1 MAVRACAQ
9 GRKSASIHLVEGR
22 MRVDFTR
29 RQFLGSTGMGLVA
42 FGYGAGPVLAADEP
56 KRGGVLTIGQDENP
70 IGLDPHKTAAF
81 STGNIAEHIFT
92 CLLRWDATATR
103 VEPDLATAWEN
114 PDPQTFVFRLRDG
127 VKFHNGA
134 TLTSDD
140 VKFTF
145 ERLVDPA
152 TRSPWVSIFS
162 VIREIETPNPKT
174 VVFRLANPFSPFL
187 NYLATIKYSAIVSR
201 EDVKQRGDL
210 VKGGAGTGPFML
222 EDFRPNSLIRL
233 KRNPDYYE
241 PGLPYLDGLDF
252 RIIPDEASR
261 MAALRAGSVQL
272 TWLGRPDS
280 STQMRDAPDIVAPE
294 PKSYSRLL
302 LLEFDQRKPPFND
315 VRVRRAF
322 SMALNRELIIKVVW
336 RGLAGLTASLPP
348 MQTPFA
354 VPSSDVLGLPYARE
368 DIAAAKALMAEAGY
382 AAGFETVFA
391 VSPAGYGDVQIA
403 QIIQQ
408 MVGRIGIRIRILQKE
423 WSQLV
428 ADFQSTESPM
438 SMAGLVWGPD
448 PDTNISIRLDSKS
461 TVNPG
466 KTADPVLDDLLAKAR
481 QSYDAVERT
490 RLYRAVQQRVA
501 DMAYVITPCAAPLR
515 WEMWSNKLQGYRDLP
530 SAQRVY
536 LRQSW
541 LQ

>member
-1 MAVRACAQ
+1 MKA
-9 GRKSASIHLVEGR
+9 
-22 MRVDFTR
+22 DFTR
-29 RQFLGSTGMGLVA
+29 RQFLGSTGIGLVA
-42 FGYGAGPVLAADEP
+42 LGYGAGPPSVAAEGEGPSP

-81 STGNIAEHIFT
+81 STGNIAEHIYT
-92 CLLRWDATATR
+92 CLLRWDETSSH

-114 PDPQTFVFRLRDG
+114 PDPQTFVFHLRDG
-127 VKFHNGA
+127 VKFHNGSA
-134 TLTSDD
+134 LTSED

-162 VIREIETPNPKT
+162 VIKAIEAPDPKT
-174 VVFRLANPFSPFL
+174 VVFRLASPFSPFP
-187 NYLATIKYSAIVSR
+187 NYLATIKYSAIVNR
-201 EDVKQRGDL
+201 EDIRQRGDL

-222 EDFRPNSLIRL
+222 EDFRPNSLIRM

-252 RIIPDEASR
+252 RIIPDEGSR

-272 TWLGRPDS
+272 TWMGRPDS
-280 STQMRDAPDIVAPE
+280 AAQMRDVKDIVAPD
-294 PKSYSRLL
+294 PKSYSRLM

-322 SMALNRELIIKVVW
+322 SLALNRELITKVVW
-336 RGLAGLTASLPP
+336 RGFAGLTASLPP
-348 MQTPFA
+348 MQAPFA
-354 VPSSDVLGLPYARE
+354 VPSGEVLGLPYMKE
-368 DIAAAKALMAEAGY
+368 DVAAAKALMAEAGY
-382 AAGFETVFA
+382 ASGFETVFA
-391 VSPAGYGDVQIA
+391 VSPANYGDVQIA
-403 QIIQQ
+403 QIMQQ
-408 MVGRIGIRIRILQKE
+408 MVGRIGIRIKILQKE

-448 PDTNISIRLDSKS
+448 PDTNISIRLDSNS

-466 KTADPVLDDLLAKAR
+466 KTADPVLDELLAKAR
-481 QSYDAVERT
+481 QSYDEAERT
-490 RLYRAVQQRVA
+490 KLYRAVQQRVA
-501 DMAYVITPCAAPLR
+501 DMAYIITPCAAALR
-515 WEMWSNKLQGYRDLP
+515 WEMWSNKLQGYRAVP